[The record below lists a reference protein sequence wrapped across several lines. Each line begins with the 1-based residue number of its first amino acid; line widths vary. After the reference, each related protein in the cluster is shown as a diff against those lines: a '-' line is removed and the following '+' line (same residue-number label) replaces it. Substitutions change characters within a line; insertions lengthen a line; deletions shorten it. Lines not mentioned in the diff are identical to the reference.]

1 MAGFKIREI
10 LEPQCVPLANAIVHS
25 TLLAECFKDNRVP
38 YAHMDTKRVI
48 KERLYNSA

>member
-48 KERLYNSA
+48 KERSYNSA